1 MEKYIWVI
9 VSFLAGAF
17 LPIQAGINTKLGK
30 AASSPAVASLL
41 SFFVGLMA
49 LLVYVLVTQQNY
61 SLKGLK
67 EAPAYAWTGGFIGA
81 FYVTVIILAFP
92 KIGPGMTFGL
102 VIAGQLLLSIIMEH
116 FQLLGAHHHPVNFAR
131 VIGMLLIVSGV
142 VLIKKN

>member
-17 LPIQAGINTKLGK
+17 LPIQAGINTKLGR

-61 SLKGLK
+61 SIKGLK

-116 FQLLGAHHHPVNFAR
+116 FQLLGAHHHPVNLAR
-131 VIGMLLIVSGV
+131 VLGMVLIVSGV

>member
-17 LPIQAGINTKLGK
+17 LPIQAGINAKLGK

-49 LLVYVLVTQQNY
+49 LIVYVLVTQQNY

-67 EAPAYAWTGGFIGA
+67 EAPAYTWTGGLIGA
-81 FYVTVIILAFP
+81 FYVTIIILAFP
-92 KIGPGMTFGL
+92 RIGPGLTFGL

-116 FQLLGAHHHPVNFAR
+116 YQLLGAHHHPVNIAR
-131 VIGMLLIVSGV
+131 VIGMLLIVAGV
-142 VLIKKN
+142 VLIKRN

>member
-102 VIAGQLLLSIIMEH
+102 VIAGQLLLSIIMEQ